1 MPVSGGLYK
10 KDSPICM
17 WKHQELR
24 RKEKDCTA
32 LVRCEDLSTFYGPRK
47 TRDTRLVP
55 KAKRATLSTL
65 KKTVQQPTSLHSL
78 CRALLSWGLLLHL
91 YIEPEHPKIN
101 TNTAP

>member
-55 KAKRATLSTL
+55 KGEPSSLSRSRDGERL
-65 KKTVQQPTSLHSL
+65 GQLVHLCVLCHRRRDPFSTV
-78 CRALLSWGLLLHL
+78 RR
-91 YIEPEHPKIN
+91 
-101 TNTAP
+101 

>member
-55 KAKRATLSTL
+55 K
-65 KKTVQQPTSLHSL
+65 
-78 CRALLSWGLLLHL
+78 G
-91 YIEPEHPKIN
+91 
-101 TNTAP
+101 

>member
-32 LVRCEDLSTFYGPRK
+32 HVRCEDLSTFYGPRK

-55 KAKRATLSTL
+55 KGTGGDTLEWDRS
-65 KKTVQQPTSLHSL
+65 PGL
-78 CRALLSWGLLLHL
+78 CRVNHLSS
-91 YIEPEHPKIN
+91 
-101 TNTAP
+101 